1 MATTDQNG
9 AIGVIAAV
17 QRDHREIEQMLAHAE
32 HEERAEH
39 PRIMQNEPPEKLER
53 LTSAFETAEKT
64 EPTRPHASAPE
75 SRSGNLVLGPIL
87 AVTDRVRDA
96 VRDAMKH

>member
-39 PRIMQNEPPEKLER
+39 PRIMQNEPPE
-53 LTSAFETAEKT
+53 S
-64 EPTRPHASAPE
+64 SN
-75 SRSGNLVLGPIL
+75 G
-87 AVTDRVRDA
+87 
-96 VRDAMKH
+96 